1 MALEQKLNLRLSQ
14 RLVMT
19 PSLQQ
24 AIKLLQ
30 MSKLELE
37 ETITQEIVENP
48 MLEEE
53 QEEPSEAEA
62 GEAPDAPADSSSDS
76 SSEASAKEE
85 ALAKE
90 EASAEEDP
98 LGATPAEAAP
108 AEAAPEKE
116 ADAFEEI
123 DFNSFFEDYLDTAY
137 NPRQYDRDAEA
148 APLENTL
155 TQAPGLQEYLNW
167 QLGMCEAT
175 ARVKEIAAYFI
186 GNIDEDG
193 YLRVSREEIR
203 AAGYADEG
211 EVDTALNLVRGFDP
225 PGIGAFDMPDCL
237 MLQVRALGI
246 ENPLIEKVVNE
257 HWAAFLNR
265 QYAQLA
271 KVLGVGMSEL
281 QAVFEVV
288 KNLEPKPGRRFSTE
302 RTIYVE
308 PDVAVRKIGDE
319 YVIQLNEDGLPR
331 LRISAAYRRML
342 RGGNGAIGAEAANYL
357 KEKMRSAVWLIKSL
371 DQRQRTIYKVADSIV
386 RHQRAFLDDG
396 IEHLRPLV
404 LRDVA
409 NDIGMHESTV
419 SRVVSNKYIHT
430 PRGLFPMK
438 YFFHSGIDSTSGG
451 DISSLSIK
459 NKIAKMIGDEDPRRP
474 HSDARIMER
483 LRGEGI
489 QIARRTVAKYRE
501 ELRIP
506 SSSQR
511 KQSF

>member
-1 MALEQKLNLRLSQ
+1 MGLEQKLNLRLSQ

-30 MSKLELE
+30 MSKLELQDVL
-37 ETITQEIVENP
+37 TQEVVENP
-48 MLEEE
+48 LLEEE
-53 QEEPSEAEA
+53 
-62 GEAPDAPADSSSDS
+62 
-76 SSEASAKEE
+76 EE
-85 ALAKE
+85 A
-90 EASAEEDP
+90 ASAEQPTE
-98 LGATPAEAAP
+98 AETEADASAA
-108 AEAAPEKE
+108 KE
-116 ADAFEEI
+116 ADADVPAGTVEVADTDAPPEKERDSFDEI
-123 DFNSFFEDYLDTAY
+123 DFDSYFEDYLDSAY
-137 NPRQYDRDAEA
+137 NPRQYEETEQV
-148 APLENTL
+148 PLENTL
-155 TQAPGLQEYLNW
+155 SKPQGLNEYLNW
-167 QLGMCEAT
+167 QLSMSDSA
-175 ARVKEIAAYFI
+175 ADVREIAQYLI

-193 YLRVSREEIR
+193 YLRVSRDEIR
-203 AAGYADEG
+203 AAGFEDEARV
-211 EVDTALNLVRGFDP
+211 EAALSLVRSLDP
-225 PGIGAFDMPDCL
+225 PGVGAFDLPDCL
-237 MLQVRALGI
+237 MLQIRSLGI
-246 ENPLIEKVVNE
+246 DNPLIEQIVTE
-257 HWAAFLNR
+257 HWQEFLNR
-265 QYAQLA
+265 QFTQLSKTLQVGLAQI
-271 KVLGVGMSEL
+271 
-281 QAVFEVV
+281 QAVVEII
-288 KNLEPKPGRRFSTE
+288 KNMEPKPGRKFSDE

-319 YVIQLNEDGLPR
+319 YVIQLNEDGLPK

-342 RGGNGAIGAEAANYL
+342 RGGNGAIGEEAANYL
-357 KEKMRSAVWLIKSL
+357 KDKMRSAVWLIKSL

-386 RHQRAFLDDG
+386 RHQREFLENG

-438 YFFHSGIDSTSGG
+438 YFFHSGIDSTQGSEV
-451 DISSLSIK
+451 SSLSIK
-459 NKIAKMIGDEDPRRP
+459 SKIAKIVSDEDTSRP
-474 HSDARIMER
+474 HSDARIMQK
-483 LRGEGI
+483 LRAEGI

>member
-1 MALEQKLNLRLSQ
+1 MALEQKLHLKLSQ

-37 ETITQEIVENP
+37 EVLTQEMVENP
-48 MLEEE
+48 VLEEE
-53 QEEPSEAEA
+53 QEQEEAAREAEA
-62 GEAPDAPADSSSDS
+62 AEQPETAEP
-76 SSEASAKEE
+76 AKEE
-85 ALAKE
+85 V
-90 EASAEEDP
+90 EAAP
-98 LGATPAEAAP
+98 AAATATPAEA
-108 AEAAPEKE
+108 EAVPEPE
-116 ADAFEEI
+116 RDSFEEI
-123 DFNSFFEDYLDTAY
+123 DFDTYFEDYLDTAY
-137 NPRQYDRDAEA
+137 NPRQYEDSEQT
-148 APLENTL
+148 PLENTL
-155 TQAPGLQEYLNW
+155 SSTPGLQEYLTW
-167 QLGMCEAT
+167 QLSMSDASP
-175 ARVKEIAAYFI
+175 AVREIATYLI

-193 YLRVSREEIR
+193 YLRVAREEIK
-203 AAGYADEG
+203 AAGFEDDA
-211 EVDTALNLVRGFDP
+211 EVEKALELVRSFDP
-225 PGIGAFDMPDCL
+225 PGICAFDLPDCL
-237 MLQVRALGI
+237 MLQMKALKI
-246 ENPLIEKVVNE
+246 DNPLIEKIVTE
-257 HWAAFLNR
+257 HWPEFLNR
-265 QYAQLA
+265 QFQQLSKA
-271 KVLGVGMSEL
+271 LSVGMSEL
-281 QAVFEVV
+281 QAVVEII
-288 KNLEPKPGRRFSTE
+288 KNLEPKPGRKYSNE

-319 YVIQLNEDGLPR
+319 YVIQLNEDGLPK

-342 RGGNGAIGAEAANYL
+342 RGGNGAIGQEAAAYL
-357 KEKMRSAVWLIKSL
+357 KDKMRSAVWLIKSL

-386 RHQRAFLDDG
+386 RHQREFLDRG

-438 YFFHSGIDSTSGG
+438 YFFHSGIDSSTGA
-451 DISSLSIK
+451 DVSSLSIK
-459 NKIAKMIGDEDPRRP
+459 SKIARYIADEDARRP
-474 HSDARIMER
+474 HSDARIMQR
-483 LRGEGI
+483 LRAEGI

-511 KQSF
+511 KQTF

>member
-30 MSKLELE
+30 MSRLEL
-37 ETITQEIVENP
+37 QEVLNQEVVENP
-48 MLEEE
+48 VLEE
-53 QEEPSEAEA
+53 QEEAAETPEAARETE
-62 GEAPDAPADSSSDS
+62 EAPPAAD
-76 SSEASAKEE
+76 
-85 ALAKE
+85 
-90 EASAEEDP
+90 
-98 LGATPAEAAP
+98 ATPP
-108 AEAAPEKE
+108 AEKEK
-116 ADAFEEI
+116 DSFEEI
-123 DFNSFFEDYLDTAY
+123 DFSTYFEDYLDSAY
-137 NPRQYDRDAEA
+137 NPRQYQEE
-148 APLENTL
+148 PEEFSLENIL
-155 TQAPGLQEYLNW
+155 TRPEGLPEHLSW
-167 QLGMCEAT
+167 QLSMSEAPP
-175 ARVKEIAAYFI
+175 AVREIAAYLI

-193 YLRVSREEIR
+193 YLRVSRDEIR
-203 AAGYADEG
+203 SAGYENDEDV
-211 EVDTALNLVRGFDP
+211 EAAIALVRSFDP
-225 PGIGAFDMPDCL
+225 AGVAAFDLPECL
-237 MLQVRALGI
+237 LLQLKTLGI
-246 ENPLIEKVVNE
+246 ENPLIEAIIRE
-257 HWAAFLNR
+257 HWPAFLNK
-265 QYAQLA
+265 QFAPLA
-271 KVLGVGMSEL
+271 KTLGVGLSEI
-281 QAVFEVV
+281 QAAFEII
-288 KNLEPKPGRRFSTE
+288 KNLEPKPGRKYSSE

-308 PDVAVRKIGDE
+308 PDVFVRKIGDE
-319 YVIQLNEDGLPR
+319 YVIQLSEDGLPK
-331 LRISAAYRRML
+331 LRISAAYRKLL
-342 RGGNGAIGAEAANYL
+342 RGGNGAIGSEAANYL

-386 RHQRAFLDDG
+386 RHQRAFLDNG

-438 YFFHSGIDSTSGG
+438 YFFHSGIDSSSG
-451 DISSLSIK
+451 DDVSSLSIK
-459 NKIAKMIGDEDPRRP
+459 NKIARIVQDEDSRRP
-474 HSDARIMER
+474 HSDARIMQK
-483 LRGEGI
+483 LRAEGI

>member
-37 ETITQEIVENP
+37 EILTQEMVENP
-48 MLEEE
+48 LLEEE
-53 QEEPSEAEA
+53 QEETPEPEPAERAEA
-62 GEAPDAPADSSSDS
+62 SQEVAAPPADS
-76 SSEASAKEE
+76 
-85 ALAKE
+85 
-90 EASAEEDP
+90 
-98 LGATPAEAAP
+98 AAP
-108 AEAAPEKE
+108 AEPPPEKE
-116 ADAFEEI
+116 RDSFDEI
-123 DFNSFFEDYLDTAY
+123 DFDSYFQDYMESAY
-137 NPRQYDRDAEA
+137 NPRQYEESEA
-148 APLENTL
+148 VPLENTL
-155 TQAPGLQEYLNW
+155 SRPQGLPEYLNW
-167 QLGMCEAT
+167 QLSMSDAPT
-175 ARVKEIAAYFI
+175 AVREIATYLI
-186 GNIDEDG
+186 GNVDEDG
-193 YLRVSREEIR
+193 YLRVTRDEIR
-203 AAGYADEG
+203 AAGYADDA
-211 EVDTALNLVRGFDP
+211 EVEKALEVVRSFDP
-225 PGIGAFDMPDCL
+225 PGVCAFDLPDCL
-237 MLQVRALGI
+237 MLQIRSLGI
-246 ENPLIEKVVNE
+246 DNPLIETVITK
-257 HWAAFLNR
+257 HWTEFLNR
-265 QYAQLA
+265 QYAPLC
-271 KVLGVGMSEL
+271 KILGVGMSEL
-281 QAVFEVV
+281 QAVLEII
-288 KNLEPKPGRRFSTE
+288 KNLEPKPGRKYSSE

-319 YVIQLNEDGLPR
+319 YVIQLNEDGLPK

-342 RGGNGAIGAEAANYL
+342 RGGNGAIGSEAANYL

-386 RHQRAFLDDG
+386 RHQRAFLDKG

-438 YFFHSGIDSTSGG
+438 YFFHSGIDSADGN
-451 DISSLSIK
+451 DVSSLSIK
-459 NKIAKMIGDEDPRRP
+459 NKIAKLIADEDTRRP
-474 HSDARIMER
+474 HSDARIMQR
-483 LRGEGI
+483 LRAEGI

>member
-30 MSKLELE
+30 MSRLEL
-37 ETITQEIVENP
+37 QEVLNQEVVENP
-48 MLEEE
+48 VLEE
-53 QEEPSEAEA
+53 QEEAVE
-62 GEAPDAPADSSSDS
+62 
-76 SSEASAKEE
+76 
-85 ALAKE
+85 
-90 EASAEEDP
+90 
-98 LGATPAEAAP
+98 TPETARETEEAAP
-108 AEAAPEKE
+108 PADATPPAEKE
-116 ADAFEEI
+116 KDSFEEI
-123 DFNSFFEDYLDTAY
+123 DFSTYFEEYLDSAY
-137 NPRQYDRDAEA
+137 NPRQYQEE
-148 APLENTL
+148 PEEFSLENIL
-155 TQAPGLQEYLNW
+155 TRPEGLPEHLSW
-167 QLGMCEAT
+167 QLSMSEAGP
-175 ARVKEIAAYFI
+175 ALREIAAYLI

-193 YLRVSREEIR
+193 YLRVSRDEIR
-203 AAGYADEG
+203 QAGYENDADVE
-211 EVDTALNLVRGFDP
+211 AAIALVRSFDP
-225 PGIGAFDMPDCL
+225 AGVAAFDLPECL
-237 MLQVRALGI
+237 LLQLKVLGI
-246 ENPLIEKVVNE
+246 ENPLIETIIRE
-257 HWAAFLNR
+257 HWPAFLNK
-265 QYAQLA
+265 QFAPLA
-271 KVLGVGMSEL
+271 KTLGVGLSEI
-281 QAVFEVV
+281 QAAFEII
-288 KNLEPKPGRRFSTE
+288 KNLEPKPGRKYSSE

-308 PDVAVRKIGDE
+308 PDVFVRKIGDD
-319 YVIQLNEDGLPR
+319 YVIQLSEDGLPK
-331 LRISAAYRRML
+331 LRISAAYRRLL
-342 RGGNGAIGAEAANYL
+342 RGGNGAIGSEAANYL

-386 RHQRAFLDDG
+386 RHQRAFLDNG

-438 YFFHSGIDSTSGG
+438 YFFHSGIDSSSG
-451 DISSLSIK
+451 DDVSSLSIK
-459 NKIAKMIGDEDPRRP
+459 NKIARIVQDEDSRRP
-474 HSDARIMER
+474 HSDARIMQK
-483 LRGEGI
+483 LRAEGI